1 MQRQGKRG
9 KPGNH
14 QLSTVPRPEYIA
26 AVRHL
31 DGRRELFYIRYADD
45 LADARELVMAEVGK
59 VQSVLI
65 ALRT

>member
-1 MQRQGKRG
+1 
-9 KPGNH
+9 
-14 QLSTVPRPEYIA
+14 VPRPEYIA

-45 LADARELVMAEVGK
+45 LADARELVVAEVGK

>member
-1 MQRQGKRG
+1 MQRQGKRRD
-9 KPGNH
+9 
-14 QLSTVPRPEYIA
+14 QQVSRVPRPEYIA

-31 DGRRELFYIRYADD
+31 DGRHELFYIRYADD